1 MVVGRQPLEVRA
13 ISIDH
18 HAQPTQQTR
27 RRHIQQNQR
36 PVHCKC
42 NISICPGSHQTVQY
56 RTMKRHW
63 SAQHVRETKPG
74 VHFVYASPSPV
85 PPSTAAAAGCGSPGN
100 QAMPPPP
107 SSVEPL
113 TGENSSQPREDS
125 AAVDRHRPHH
135 ILKVVCR
142 CTTCEAVA
150 DVGQTDIAAR
160 GTVHFRTCQRHLRQ
174 NGSSFQGADRYVI
187 LN

>member
-13 ISIDH
+13 SSIYH
-18 HAQPTQQTR
+18 HAQPTQQT

-42 NISICPGSHQTVQY
+42 SISICPGSYETVQY

-63 SAQHVRETKPG
+63 SAQHVRKTKPG
-74 VHFVYASPSPV
+74 VHFVYASPSSPV

-100 QAMPPPP
+100 QAIPPPP
-107 SSVEPL
+107 SSAEPL

-125 AAVDRHRPHH
+125 AAVDRHRPH

-150 DVGQTDIAAR
+150 DVGQTDIADR
-160 GTVHFRTCQRHLRQ
+160 GTVNIRTCQRHLAQ